1 MTYKTGTTN
10 DNDMR
15 TDFLKAV
22 ILDFDGTI
30 ADTRSLIVSTMQQ
43 TIRELALPERS
54 DSQCAAMIGLPLKQS
69 FITLLSVDDATAD
82 VCTATYRR
90 IFADNNKPGAV
101 RVFPNVIETIRAMHS
116 AGLTVT
122 IASSRSH
129 ASLAHFT
136 EEMRLSDNITYM
148 LGGDDVAKA
157 KPEPDMVLKTLA
169 DNRLRPE
176 EAVVVGDTVFDIA
189 MGRAAGVAT
198 VGVTYGNGHRE
209 DMAKEGADWIIDDFG
224 LLRPTPADVIQTG
237 RGTLKDALITVD
249 SAGNC
254 LLKRH

>member
-1 MTYKTGTTN
+1 MI
-10 DNDMR
+10 

-43 TIRELALPERS
+43 TIKELALPKRS
-54 DSQCAAMIGLPLKQS
+54 DSRCAAMIGLPLKQS
-69 FITLLSVDDATAD
+69 FITLLNVDDATAD

-90 IFADNNKPGAV
+90 IFAENNRPGAV

-129 ASLAHFT
+129 ASLAAFT

-157 KPEPDMVLKTLA
+157 KPEPDMVMKTLA

-198 VGVTYGNGHRE
+198 VGVTYGNGHRKYMEKE
-209 DMAKEGADWIIDDFG
+209 DADWIIGDFG
-224 LLRPTPADVIQTG
+224 LLRPVPADAVQTDSG
-237 RGTLKDALITVD
+237 RGGDALITVD
-249 SAGNC
+249 GAGNC
-254 LLKRH
+254 LLKRR